1 MLHLYCIVPA
11 SHPLPQDCRGIDARP
26 PFAVHSGSLAV
37 WATEHADAVAPGIEV
52 VRMHNAVIAAAM
64 DSRITPIPLRFGQTA
79 PDSGAA
85 EERLAGESAKWTAL
99 LARFA
104 GRAEYG
110 VRVLRYVTA
119 AEQDVHT
126 PIPESGTEYMAALA
140 RKQAQAGQRRA
151 EGERIASSIA
161 SRVEEL
167 VDDSR
172 VEYASTGELL
182 VAIANL
188 VAWTA
193 AERYHGAMR
202 EVCEVSQDTQF
213 VLTGPWPPYSFVE

>member
-1 MLHLYCIVPA
+1 VLHLYCIVPA

-85 EERLAGESAKWTAL
+85 EDRIAGESAKWTAL

-110 VRVLRYVTA
+110 VRALRHVTA
-119 AEQDVHT
+119 AERDVHT
-126 PIPESGTEYMAALA
+126 PTPESGTEYMAALA
-140 RKQAQAGQRRA
+140 RKQARGLRA
-151 EGERIASSIA
+151 ASRPGSESWWTTAASSTRPRA
-161 SRVEEL
+161 SCWLRSPTWWRGRLPTRTMVQC
-167 VDDSR
+167 VKCVTCCRIRGS
-172 VEYASTGELL
+172 S
-182 VAIANL
+182 
-188 VAWTA
+188 
-193 AERYHGAMR
+193 
-202 EVCEVSQDTQF
+202 
-213 VLTGPWPPYSFVE
+213 